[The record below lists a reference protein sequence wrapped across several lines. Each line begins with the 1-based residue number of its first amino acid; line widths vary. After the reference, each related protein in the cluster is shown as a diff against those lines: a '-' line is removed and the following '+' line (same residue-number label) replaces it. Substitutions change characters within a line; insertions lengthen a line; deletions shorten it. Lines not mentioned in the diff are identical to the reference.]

1 MIPSTSSTP
10 GWLTLRDACK
20 QLGVSPATL
29 RQWADTGKVESFRT
43 PGGHRRFRITKLQTA
58 PTAPSIEPAH
68 RTRQIELLIHSAVGR
83 ARMEIASGKLDHEK
97 WHSML
102 NRTARAQHRK
112 LGQRLMALLIQV
124 LQNES
129 DQSNWLDQAHQIGK
143 EYAQV
148 SLQQGTSLADILRAY
163 LFFRDYVFE
172 GLFELSASADFDTL
186 NTFRRLNEF
195 INTVLIDIVEAYTG
209 GKKRK

>member
-1 MIPSTSSTP
+1 MMPSTSSAP

-58 PTAPSIEPAH
+58 TTAPSIEPAH

-83 ARMEIASGKLDHEK
+83 ARMEIASGKLDREK

-129 DQSNWLDQAHQIGK
+129 DQSGWLDQAHQIGK

-148 SLQQGTSLADILRAY
+148 SLQQGTSLTDILRAY

-172 GLFELSASADFDTL
+172 GLFELSASANFDTL